1 MEYNKIQVEGELKMN
16 YKELSLDE
24 LKKIAKERN
33 ISVGNSGQEKII
45 EKLEKF
51 DSENTTAAL
60 IDGSDIKDDISD
72 DKVISDKAENIGY
85 LQIDEE
91 CKKENVIGAI
101 NDIVT
106 DLEDFEESDEK
117 DDTID
122 DIGMDEEVPCMSITF
137 GGLVYTSPIT
147 GATYKWHKIGDVEY
161 LSVKELIS
169 MNNSKPV
176 FLNRPWIILQ
186 DIRAVNKFRLMSK
199 YEEVAKVNQL
209 KKLFATGDIKLI
221 EATIESALKSGM
233 REVVISKVRTMYN
246 NGVLNNTHIIRL
258 LEDKLRFEIVSE

>member
-1 MEYNKIQVEGELKMN
+1 MEYNKIQVEGESKMN

-24 LKKIAKERN
+24 LKKIAKELG

-51 DSENTTAAL
+51 DSENTTATL

-72 DKVISDKAENIGY
+72 DMVISDKEKNTGY
-85 LQIDEE
+85 LQADEE
-91 CKKENVIGAI
+91 NKKENVIGAI

-209 KKLFATGDIKLI
+209 KKLFATGDTKLI

-233 REVVISKVRTMYN
+233 REVIISKVRTMYN

>member
-1 MEYNKIQVEGELKMN
+1 MN

-24 LKKIAKERN
+24 LKKIAKERG
-33 ISVGNSGQEKII
+33 ISVGNSGQEKIV
-45 EKLEKF
+45 EKLEKY
-51 DSENTTAAL
+51 DTENTTASL
-60 IDGSDIKDDISD
+60 IDGSDIKEDISEET
-72 DKVISDKAENIGY
+72 VISDKVEDIENPKT
-85 LQIDEE
+85 DDD
-91 CKKENVIGAI
+91 KKENVIGAI
-101 NDIVT
+101 NYIVT

-209 KKLFATGDIKLI
+209 KKLFSTGDTKLI

>member
-1 MEYNKIQVEGELKMN
+1 MN

-24 LKKIAKERN
+24 LKKIAKERG

-45 EKLEKF
+45 EKLEKL
-51 DSENTTAAL
+51 DSENTTVTL

-72 DKVISDKAENIGY
+72 DTVISDKAENTVY
-85 LQIDEE
+85 LQPDEE
-91 CKKENVIGAI
+91 DKKENVIGAI

-161 LSVKELIS
+161 LTVKELIS

-221 EATIESALKSGM
+221 EDTIESALKSGM

-246 NGVLNNTHIIRL
+246 NGILNNTHIIRL
-258 LEDKLRFEIVSE
+258 LEDKLRFEIASE

>member
-1 MEYNKIQVEGELKMN
+1 MN
-16 YKELSLDE
+16 YKELSLEE
-24 LKKIAKERN
+24 LKKIAKERE
-33 ISVGNSGQEKII
+33 ISVGNSGREKII
-45 EKLEKF
+45 TKLEKY
-51 DSENTTAAL
+51 DAENNTKNL
-60 IDGSDIKDDISD
+60 IDGTDIVNDIATDTEDIVKYNDTPEVETPAVEKD
-72 DKVISDKAENIGY
+72 
-85 LQIDEE
+85 
-91 CKKENVIGAI
+91 NVIGSI
-101 NDIVT
+101 TDIVS
-106 DLEDFEESDEK
+106 DLEDFEESDNRDE
-117 DDTID
+117 TIE

-161 LSVKELIS
+161 LTMKELIS

-186 DIRAVNKFRLMSK
+186 DIRAVNKFRLMTK

-209 KKLFATGDIKLI
+209 KKLFATGDTKLI
-221 EATIESALKSGM
+221 ETTIDSALKSGM

-246 NGVLNNTHIIRL
+246 NGVLNNTHIIKL

>member
-1 MEYNKIQVEGELKMN
+1 MN
-16 YKELSLDE
+16 YKELSLEE
-24 LKKIAKERN
+24 LKKIAKERE
-33 ISVGNSGQEKII
+33 ISVGNSGKEKII
-45 EKLEKF
+45 SKLEKF
-51 DSENTTAAL
+51 DTENNAKNL
-60 IDGSDIKDDISD
+60 IDGSDI
-72 DKVISDKAENIGY
+72 V
-85 LQIDEE
+85 
-91 CKKENVIGAI
+91 
-101 NDIVT
+101 NDIATDTKDVT
-106 DLEDFEESDEK
+106 EDIETPEVETSVVESGNIIGSITDIVSDLDDFEESDDRDE
-117 DDTID
+117 TIE

-209 KKLFATGDIKLI
+209 KKLFATGDTKLI

-246 NGVLNNTHIIRL
+246 NGVLNNTHIICL
-258 LEDKLRFEIVSE
+258 LEEKLRFEIVAE

>member
-1 MEYNKIQVEGELKMN
+1 MN
-16 YKELSLDE
+16 YRELSLED
-24 LKKIAKERN
+24 LKKIAKERG
-33 ISVGNSGQEKII
+33 ITVGNSGQEKII
-45 EKLEKF
+45 EKLEQY
-51 DSENTTAAL
+51 DLENNTQSL
-60 IDGSDIKDDISD
+60 IDGSDIKEDISEETSND
-72 DKVISDKAENIGY
+72 TI
-85 LQIDEE
+85 IDNEVDMVLE
-91 CKKENVIGAI
+91 DKKENVIGAI

-161 LSVKELIS
+161 LTVKELIS

-209 KKLFATGDIKLI
+209 KKLFATGNMELI
-221 EATIESALKSGM
+221 ESTIESALKSGM

-246 NGVLNNTHIIRL
+246 NKTLNNTHIIRL
-258 LEDKLRFEIVSE
+258 LEKKLRFEIVSE

>member
-1 MEYNKIQVEGELKMN
+1 MN
-16 YKELSLDE
+16 YKELSLEE
-24 LKKIAKERN
+24 LKKIAKERE
-33 ISVGNSGQEKII
+33 ISVGNSGKEKII
-45 EKLEKF
+45 SKLEKF
-51 DSENTTAAL
+51 DTENNAKNL
-60 IDGSDIKDDISD
+60 IDGSDI
-72 DKVISDKAENIGY
+72 V
-85 LQIDEE
+85 
-91 CKKENVIGAI
+91 
-101 NDIVT
+101 NDIAT
-106 DLEDFEESDEK
+106 DTKDVIEDIETPEVETPVVESGNIIGSITDIVSDLDDFEESDDRDE
-117 DDTID
+117 TIE

-209 KKLFATGDIKLI
+209 KKLFATGDTKLI

-258 LEDKLRFEIVSE
+258 LEEKLRFEIVSE

>member
-1 MEYNKIQVEGELKMN
+1 MEYNKIQVKGEPKMN

-24 LKKIAKERN
+24 LKKIAKERG
-33 ISVGNSGQEKII
+33 ISIGNSGQEKII
-45 EKLEKF
+45 EKLEKY
-51 DSENTTAAL
+51 DAENTTATL
-60 IDGSDIKDDISD
+60 IDGSYIKDDISED
-72 DKVISDKAENIGY
+72 SDI
-85 LQIDEE
+85 LDEE
-91 CKKENVIGAI
+91 VVEGLKTGVEDKKENVIGAI
-101 NDIVT
+101 NDIVS
-106 DLEDFEESDEK
+106 DLDDFEESDEK

-161 LSVKELIS
+161 LTMKELIS

-209 KKLFATGDIKLI
+209 KKLFATGDTKLI

-246 NGVLNNTHIIRL
+246 NGVLNNTHIIKL
-258 LEDKLRFEIVSE
+258 LEEKLRFEIATE

>member
-1 MEYNKIQVEGELKMN
+1 MEYNKIQVEGEPKMN

-24 LKKIAKERN
+24 LKKIAKERG

-45 EKLEKF
+45 EKLEKY
-51 DSENTTAAL
+51 DSENTTASL
-60 IDGSDIKDDISD
+60 IDGSDIKDDISED
-72 DKVISDKAENIGY
+72 TVISDKVEDIENPKT
-85 LQIDEE
+85 DDD
-91 CKKENVIGAI
+91 KKENVIGAI

-106 DLEDFEESDEK
+106 DLEDFEESNEK
-117 DDTID
+117 DDTIE

-161 LSVKELIS
+161 LTMKELIS

-209 KKLFATGDIKLI
+209 KKLFASGDIKLI

>member
-1 MEYNKIQVEGELKMN
+1 MN

-24 LKKIAKERN
+24 LKKIAKERG

-45 EKLEKF
+45 EKLEKY
-51 DSENTTAAL
+51 DSENSTASL
-60 IDGSDIKDDISD
+60 IDGSDIKDDISEDTIITDKTEDIDIQKADID
-72 DKVISDKAENIGY
+72 D
-85 LQIDEE
+85 
-91 CKKENVIGAI
+91 KKENVIGAI

-169 MNNSKPV
+169 INNSKPV

-209 KKLFATGDIKLI
+209 KKLFATGNTKLI
-221 EATIESALKSGM
+221 ESTIESALKSGM

-258 LEDKLRFEIVSE
+258 LEDKLRFEIVAE